1 MYKVLKEWQYHGSIY
16 GIAAA
21 TATALRPVGELN
33 TETITMK
40 GSRVTVELN
49 GIVIVDVD
57 LAVVAKDGVTV
68 SGHTVE
74 GLKRTSGHIGFC
86 GHGDR
91 VAYSNVRIKK
101 L

>member
-1 MYKVLKEWQYHGSIY
+1 
-16 GIAAA
+16 
-21 TATALRPVGELN
+21 
-33 TETITMK
+33 MK

>member
-1 MYKVLKEWQYHGSIY
+1 MATLGRVL
-16 GIAAA
+16 
-21 TATALRPVGELN
+21 V
-33 TETITMK
+33 
-40 GSRVTVELN
+40 
-49 GIVIVDVD
+49 VDDD